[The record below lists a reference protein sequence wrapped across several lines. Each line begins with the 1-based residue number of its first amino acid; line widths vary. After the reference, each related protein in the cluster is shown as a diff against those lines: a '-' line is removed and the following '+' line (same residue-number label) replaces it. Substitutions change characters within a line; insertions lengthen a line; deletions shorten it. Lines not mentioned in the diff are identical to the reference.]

1 MCCALS
7 NTLPHPPNFHWVPG
21 MCSCWTTTYI
31 CFSWTREQIIGPRA
45 REGAA
50 WVEFPVLLPSNS
62 VESQLWAPCVA
73 NGMMNAP
80 KTSEGRASFA
90 CFVSTKWAGN
100 WYLSLEQTWVRG
112 RNPKTCFLTTQSRT
126 DCKHFFNYILLCV
139 ATLFFLYLV
148 SKYESCNGFI
158 LYCHSWKRIVYA
170 AASRRGLFFKSLL
183 ICESFDRNV
192 LFYLPELSSGFCPGS
207 FLQLH

>member
-1 MCCALS
+1 MLNNYLHLFFLNKGANHWPQSQGGCSLGGIPSFAAFKFSGKSGLSSLCCQWNEM
-7 NTLPHPPNFHWVPG
+7 NT
-21 MCSCWTTTYI
+21 
-31 CFSWTREQIIGPRA
+31 
-45 REGAA
+45 
-50 WVEFPVLLPSNS
+50 
-62 VESQLWAPCVA
+62 
-73 NGMMNAP
+73 P

-90 CFVSTKWAGN
+90 SFVSTKWAGN

-158 LYCHSWKRIVYA
+158 LYCHSWKRIVYG

-192 LFYLPELSSGFCPGS
+192 LFYLPELSFGFCPGS